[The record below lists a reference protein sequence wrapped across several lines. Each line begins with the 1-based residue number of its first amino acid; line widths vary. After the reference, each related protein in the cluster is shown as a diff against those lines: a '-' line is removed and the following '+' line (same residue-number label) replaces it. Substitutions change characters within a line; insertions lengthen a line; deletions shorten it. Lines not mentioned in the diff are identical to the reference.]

1 MIANIIRKVFVNEEE
16 VNGAFS
22 LVSKR
27 EYTKV
32 NSEKHETLSYD
43 LVLKMI
49 GLSTW
54 SKLLTL
60 FFLSRTLWK
69 V

>member
-1 MIANIIRKVFVNEEE
+1 MFVDSKKLAAVIANIIKNVFVNEEE

-32 NSEKHETLSYD
+32 NSEKH
-43 LVLKMI
+43 
-49 GLSTW
+49 
-54 SKLLTL
+54 
-60 FFLSRTLWK
+60 
-69 V
+69 

>member
-1 MIANIIRKVFVNEEE
+1 MLECFCWCSLDSKKLAAVIAKIIKKGFINEEE

-32 NSEKHETLSYD
+32 NSEKH
-43 LVLKMI
+43 
-49 GLSTW
+49 
-54 SKLLTL
+54 
-60 FFLSRTLWK
+60 
-69 V
+69 